1 MTVSLSR
8 YWLAFAASYVGVMVL
23 INILVHGFDLDLGS
37 STNISMLFA
46 AGYISATKF
55 VTDHKRAP
63 DADEK
68 RKLVWGSLA
77 IAVSISVVAVGL
89 LLLIVGED
97 ASTGLAQLLGGLP
110 TIAWMIIIAVVL
122 LLHYFILSLM
132 YGWAARRYAEKVIA
146 KRTR

>member
-1 MTVSLSR
+1 MTVSLGR
-8 YWLAFAASYVGVMVL
+8 YWLIFAGSYVGVMVL
-23 INILVHGFDLDLGS
+23 VNILIHGFDLDLGS
-37 STNISMLFA
+37 SANMTMLFA

-68 RKLVWGSLA
+68 RKLVWGSLS
-77 IAVSISVVAVGL
+77 IAVLISVVAVGL
-89 LLLIVGED
+89 LLLIVGENV
-97 ASTGLAQLLGGLP
+97 STGLTQLLGGLP

-132 YGWAARRYAEKVIA
+132 YGWAARNYAEKVIA
-146 KRTR
+146 KRAR